1 LVNGSILGKKEKEMG
16 HATRGLFD
24 EQFRLEKI
32 SKQNDQLEKLRAHI
46 GFEFFRKPL
55 EDYFKKEI

>member
-32 SKQNDQLEKLRAHI
+32 SKQNDLIEKLRAPI
-46 GFEFFRKPL
+46 DF
-55 EDYFKKEI
+55 